1 MPPRPKR
8 ADRRSS
14 SDDNEA
20 KYPHS
25 RQPELTPP
33 SEQKL
38 LIQTLRAQRNEAW
51 AERDDARKSHQETA
65 TQLVHVQQELQ
76 TSQFKI
82 NEWKERATENHH
94 LYLSVQDNYQQ
105 MLSLYDSEK
114 ARSAGLL
121 AKYEEA
127 DAQRTQYL
135 TLYNEAQELLRF
147 ERNSKAGIKGWET
160 RRKRENE
167 RLKREI
173 GEMVALL
180 QESIARKDEAV
191 NNLYDL
197 AERMDKIQRL
207 VESVEEDA
215 TNTPVGILQ
224 KFRRI
229 WIAIKE
235 ILAE

>member
-1 MPPRPKR
+1 MSPMRR
-8 ADRRSS
+8 ADRRNS
-14 SDDNEA
+14 SDDNEV
-20 KYPHS
+20 KYPPS
-25 RQPELTPP
+25 RQKEPLSLPEAIQQRDNARADRFLL
-33 SEQKL
+33 QKENAQL
-38 LIQTLRAQRNEAW
+38 QEDKKNTSAHLIQI
-51 AERDDARKSHQETA
+51 
-65 TQLVHVQQELQ
+65 QQELQ
-76 TSQFKI
+76 TSHLKI
-82 NEWKERATENHH
+82 HEWKERATENHR
-94 LYLSVQDNYQQ
+94 LYLNIQDNHQQ
-105 MLSLYDSEK
+105 IVSLYDLEK

-127 DAQRTQYL
+127 EAQRTQYL

-173 GEMVALL
+173 GEMVVLL

-215 TNTPVGILQ
+215 TNTPVGVLQ